1 MQRKVLGYA
10 VHWNADFEAGEIV
23 IALDGDDEPKRLAF
37 TKEHDQEANFLAT
50 LAALQSGPVTA
61 DDHSGLIRS
70 ADWVVCPGSEG
81 PKIDLPWADEKQGA
95 S

>member
-23 IALDGDDEPKRLAF
+23 IALEGDDEPKRLAF
-37 TKEHDQEANFLAT
+37 TKADGQEANFLAT
-50 LAALQSGPVTA
+50 LATLQSGPVTA

-70 ADWVVCPGSEG
+70 LDWIPCPGSDG
-81 PKIDLPWADEKQGA
+81 PKIRLPWAEEKQGA
-95 S
+95 A